1 MGKAKHR
8 VRVGGGLQH
17 GQGELRYLAE
27 AEADSFREKIAAELQ
42 LQLQD
47 LPIKEVARAI
57 NQILKTETA
66 EKDTGFTDAI
76 KTITKLQHR
85 VKRTILRRRLL
96 AAAVAENARRHTGV
110 TLGGPLQAS
119 FNREQTSSGTRLD
132 SGDDKE
138 KHRQHAKR
146 HTASRDQLLHGH
158 TAGSD
163 GLSTVHEY
171 PLSVNSSRAKEHRV
185 VRLTS
190 HEQLLRAETSLTID
204 RSYEDALNK
213 LSSVGAHL

>member
-42 LQLQD
+42 IQLQD
-47 LPIKEVARAI
+47 LPIKEVARGI

-66 EKDTGFTDAI
+66 EKDTGFTTDAI

-146 HTASRDQLLHGH
+146 HTA
-158 TAGSD
+158 GSD

-190 HEQLLRAETSLTID
+190 HEQPLRAETSLTID